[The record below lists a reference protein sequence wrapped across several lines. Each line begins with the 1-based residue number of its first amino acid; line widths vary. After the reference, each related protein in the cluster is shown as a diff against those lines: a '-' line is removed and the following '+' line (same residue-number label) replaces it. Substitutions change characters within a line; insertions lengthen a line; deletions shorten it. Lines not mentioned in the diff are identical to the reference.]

1 MNRREAIR
9 KASVAAG
16 TTILTPAL
24 LSLLQSCQS
33 EPRIDWVPR
42 FLSHEEAAFLGAF
55 IDTILPRTATPGG
68 LDVKVDVFLD
78 RIIAETYDEA
88 GQEYFRTELNE
99 LADRAKEQ
107 YGATLSVLNDSDR
120 TAFLMSEEK
129 EGGKFRQGVWGTPVG
144 EGEPVSFYRNLKSMV
159 IWGYLTSEK
168 IGTDVLRYD
177 PIPGNYLG
185 CIPLAEGERSW
196 SL

>member
-9 KASVAAG
+9 KAGVAAG

-33 EPRIDWVPR
+33 EPRIDWAPR
-42 FLSHEEAAFLGAF
+42 FLTLEEAAFLGAF
-55 IDTILPRTATPGG
+55 VDTILPRTDTPGG

-78 RIIAETYDEA
+78 RIIDETYDKV
-88 GQEYFRTELNE
+88 GQEHFRTELNE
-99 LADRAKEQ
+99 LASRAKEQ
-107 YGATLSVLNDSDR
+107 HGASFPELNVSDR
-120 TAFLMSEEK
+120 TTFLMNEEK
-129 EGGKFRQGVWGTPVG
+129 KGGKFRQGVWGTPVG

-168 IGTDVLRYD
+168 VGTEVLRYD